1 MRQIK
6 LIPQKGTFTMIEDRR
21 EHTPGQNNG
30 EMEIDLAALAKD
42 FARVF
47 RKLWW
52 LFLILAAAVT
62 GGYGLFWYLSY
73 TPAYR
78 CNATFTVSTG
88 DDESGSYS
96 FYYDQNSA
104 DQLSKTFPYIL
115 ESSYFNS
122 VLLENLGEDSLNGT
136 ITAETV
142 ENSNMVTMTV
152 ESPDPQDAVKILETA
167 LNIYPETARFV
178 LGTIQFNLI
187 DSPETPAEPYNQPDL
202 VRVLGI
208 GVLAGAAAGVVVL
221 GILAFFRR
229 TAKSPED
236 MKRFT
241 SLKCLAVI
249 PYVKF
254 KARNKKV
261 QTSLSVLNRR
271 LPYNFRE
278 SVRALQIRL
287 EREMGKNNEK
297 ILMVTSTMPDEG
309 KSTVAAVLAEMFAL
323 QGKKVLLI
331 DGDLRKQKDAQILE
345 CGDGIG
351 LADMFPE
358 NKGAENKI
366 KIRRLRKQQFWFI
379 GSTRT
384 TDQPAG
390 ILSHPKL
397 PGVIRRLADKMDYV
411 ILDTPPCGIFQD
423 AALMEEYVD
432 SVLYVI
438 KYDAVPQQKIIES
451 LSFLKGSGPHFLG
464 YVFNAYPQGMNDRSY
479 GRYGYG
485 RYGYGR
491 YGYSHYGYTR
501 YGSNARQGDAEDDW
515 DIEEEMNKDD

>member
-1 MRQIK
+1 M
-6 LIPQKGTFTMIEDRR
+6 TENTMDHNSVQELD
-21 EHTPGQNNG
+21 ET
-30 EMEIDLAALAKD
+30 EIDLVMLAKD
-42 FARVF
+42 FSRSF
-47 RKLWW
+47 RKFWW
-52 LFLILAAAVT
+52 LFLIFVILAA
-62 GGYGLFWYLSY
+62 GGYGLFSYIRY
-73 TPAYR
+73 TPMYR
-78 CNATFTVSTG
+78 CSATFTVSTG
-88 DDESGSYS
+88 DGESGSYS

-115 ESSYFNS
+115 ESSYFRS

-152 ESPDPQDAVKILETA
+152 VSPDPQEAVNILETA
-167 LNIYPETARFV
+167 LDIYPETARFV

-187 DSPETPAEPYNQPDL
+187 DNPQTPAEPYNRPDP
-202 VRVLGI
+202 VRILGI
-208 GVLAGAAAGVVVL
+208 GILAGAMAGAVVL
-221 GILAFFRR
+221 SIMGFFRR

-261 QTSLSVLNRR
+261 DTRLSVLNKR

-278 SVRALQIRL
+278 NIRALQIRL
-287 EREMGKNNEK
+287 EREMEKNKEK
-297 ILMVTSTMPDEG
+297 ILMITSTMPGEG
-309 KSTVAAVLAEMFAL
+309 KSTAAVTLAEMFASK
-323 QGKKVLLI
+323 GKKVLLI
-331 DGDLRKQKDAQILE
+331 DGDLRKQEDARILE
-345 CGDGIG
+345 CGDGVG

-358 NKGAENKI
+358 NKDAENKI
-366 KIRRLRKQQFWFI
+366 KIRRLKKQQFWFI

-384 TDQPAG
+384 TDRTAG
-390 ILSHPKL
+390 ILSHSKL
-397 PGVIRRLADKMDYV
+397 PEVIRRLADKMDYV

-432 SVLYVI
+432 AVLYVI
-438 KYDAVPQQKIIES
+438 KYDTVPQQKIIES
-451 LSFLKGSGPHFLG
+451 FSFLKASGPHFLG
-464 YVFNAYPQGMNDRSY
+464 YVFNAYPQSMNDHSY

-491 YGYSHYGYTR
+491 YGYNRYGYSR
-501 YGSNARQGDAEDDW
+501 YGYNARQENEGEDW
-515 DIEEEMNKDD
+515 DIEEELNGDDAD